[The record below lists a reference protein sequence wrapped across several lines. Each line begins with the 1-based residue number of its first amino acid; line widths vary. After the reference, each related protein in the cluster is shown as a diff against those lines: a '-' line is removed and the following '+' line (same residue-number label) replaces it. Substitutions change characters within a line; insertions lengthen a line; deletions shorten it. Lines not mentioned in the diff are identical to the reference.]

1 MTDPY
6 VELDNLRRRL
16 ARIEAAAAGT
26 DPATRIY
33 TTREIESPE
42 FWARHRTEILVAARE
57 PGTPRIVQSEAA
69 DPPAPIVYP
78 DTGIPGLVQRGQD
91 LYESTPPQKEAKS

>member
-42 FWARHRTEILVAARE
+42 FWARHRTE
-57 PGTPRIVQSEAA
+57 
-69 DPPAPIVYP
+69 
-78 DTGIPGLVQRGQD
+78 GL
-91 LYESTPPQKEAKS
+91 